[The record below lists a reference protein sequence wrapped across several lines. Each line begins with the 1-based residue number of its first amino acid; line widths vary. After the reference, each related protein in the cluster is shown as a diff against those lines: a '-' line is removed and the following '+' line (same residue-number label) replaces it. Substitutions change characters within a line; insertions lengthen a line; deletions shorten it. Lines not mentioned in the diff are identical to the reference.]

1 MQNFKPLQNFKN
13 FIVYINYRDTYYY
26 MLDDVNKR
34 IKLKVSGKLE

>member
-13 FIVYINYRDTYYY
+13 FIVYINHRDTYY